1 MLTKPKIDQ
10 AEGLRRMVSPRP
22 VQVIAVTSGKGGVG
36 KTNLSINLSIAMAQA
51 GKEVLVLDADFGLA
65 NVDVLLGLHASH
77 TLSDVLD
84 GVRTLEEIILTGP
97 SGVKIVPG
105 SSGMQ
110 RMAGLSSLEQAG
122 LIRAFSELGNR
133 IDVLLIDTAA
143 GISDSVINFTKA
155 AQEILVVV
163 CDEPASI
170 TDAYATIKVL
180 NRDHGVHRFRIVA
193 NMVQSA
199 QEGRDLYCKL
209 LNVTDK
215 FLDVQLDFMG
225 VVPFDDFLKRSIQ
238 KQKAVVD
245 AYPRSKAALAF
256 KTLAQKADKWP
267 VPQNAGGHVEFFIE
281 RLIHSNHEMEASL

>member
-22 VQVIAVTSGKGGVG
+22 VKVIAVTSGMGGVG
-36 KTNLSINLSIAMAQA
+36 KTNLSINLSLALAQS
-51 GKEVLVLDADFGLA
+51 GKEVLILDADFGLA

-84 GVRTLEEIILTGP
+84 GVRTLEEIIISGP
-97 SGVKIVPG
+97 GGIKIVPG
-105 SSGMQ
+105 SSGIQ
-110 RMAGLSSLEQAG
+110 RMAGLTPLQQAG
-122 LIRAFSELGNR
+122 LIRAFSELSHR

-143 GISDSVINFTKA
+143 GISDSVINLTKA

-199 QEGRDLYCKL
+199 QEGRDLYSKL

-225 VVPFDDFLKRSIQ
+225 VVPFDDFLRRSVQ

-281 RLIHSNHEMEASL
+281 RLIQSRQEMEASL

>member
-22 VQVIAVTSGKGGVG
+22 VKVIAVTSGKGGVG
-36 KTNLSINLSIAMAQA
+36 KTNLSINLSLALAQS
-51 GKEVLVLDADFGLA
+51 GKEVLILDADFGLA

-84 GVRTLEEIILTGP
+84 GVRTLEEIIISGP
-97 SGVKIVPG
+97 GGIKIVPG
-105 SSGMQ
+105 SSGIQ
-110 RMAGLSSLEQAG
+110 RMAGLTPLQQAG
-122 LIRAFSELGNR
+122 LIRAFSELSHR

-143 GISDSVINFTKA
+143 GISDSVINLTKA

-199 QEGRDLYCKL
+199 QEGRDLYSKL

-225 VVPFDDFLKRSIQ
+225 VVPFDDFLRRSVQ

-281 RLIHSNHEMEASL
+281 RLIQSRQEMEASL